1 MLTRR
6 TLTAGLGLSLM
17 AEQAWARSATPAP
30 LLQPASLQPTSLQT
44 APTAPVPAA
53 PPPGALAPTEAEP
66 PAVFLDTALDAI
78 DRMTVEVFIN
88 EQGPFNFVVD
98 TGADR
103 SALSTTVADRL
114 GLERGPDVML
124 HGVGGSALTHTAKVP
139 LMVAGDARMKNAE
152 LPVLTPERLGVDGL
166 LGVDMLEDRNV
177 IMDFRRKRLEVR
189 RSSPLSAAYPG
200 VREVSVLADARFG
213 RLAVANARVSGVR
226 CVAFIDSGS
235 GASMGNMAL
244 AQAIKLRVRRK
255 PEPAM
260 AVRLIGVAGEAT
272 VGELRIVRSI
282 ELGALRMTNL
292 PLVLADLHI
301 FDIWNLNGRPAVL
314 LGVDVLKMFARVEL
328 DFGSDRVKFRLGK
341 GWEPPILQA

>member
-6 TLTAGLGLSLM
+6 NLTAGLGLSLM
-17 AEQAWARSATPAP
+17 AEQAWARSTTPAP
-30 LLQPASLQPTSLQT
+30 LLNASLQTQSPATPSL
-44 APTAPVPAA
+44 AA
-53 PPPGALAPTEAEP
+53 PAGLPALDEP
-66 PAVFLDTALDAI
+66 PAVFLDTALDEI

-88 EQGPFNFVVD
+88 GQGPFNFVVD

-103 SALSTTVADRL
+103 SALSIPLAARL
-114 GLERGPDVML
+114 GLERGRDVML
-124 HGVGGSALTHTAKVP
+124 HGVGGSALTSTAKVP
-139 LMVAGDARMKNAE
+139 LMVAGDARITDAE
-152 LPVLTPERLGVDGL
+152 LPVLPPERLGVDGL
-166 LGVDMLEDRNV
+166 LGVDMLDRRNV

-189 RSSPLSAAYPG
+189 RSSSMGEAFSGA
-200 VREVSVLADARFG
+200 REVSVVADSRFG
-213 RLAVANARVSGVR
+213 RLAIANARVSGVR

-244 AQAIKLRVRRK
+244 ADAIKLRVRRR
-255 PEPAM
+255 PEPSM
-260 AVRLIGVAGEAT
+260 AIRLIGAAGEAT

-292 PLVLADLHI
+292 PLVMADLHI
-301 FDIWNLNGRPAVL
+301 FDVWNLNSRPAVL

-341 GWEPPILQA
+341 GWSPPILQA

>member
-6 TLTAGLGLSLM
+6 NIAAGLGLSLM
-17 AEQAWARSATPAP
+17 ADAAWARSTTPAP
-30 LLQPASLQPTSLQT
+30 RLQQASLQTPPTT
-44 APTAPVPAA
+44 APPE
-53 PPPGALAPTEAEP
+53 GRP
-66 PAVFLDTALDAI
+66 PAEEQAPFFLDTALDAG

-103 SALSTTVADRL
+103 SALSTTVATRL
-114 GLERGPDVML
+114 GLQPGPTVML
-124 HGVGGSALTHTAKVP
+124 HGVGGSALTPTAKVA
-139 LMVAGDARMKNAE
+139 LMVAGDSRMKDSE
-152 LPVLTPERLGVDGL
+152 LPVLPPERLGVDGL
-166 LGVDMLEDRNV
+166 LGVDILENRNV

-189 RSSPLSAAYPG
+189 RSTALSGAFPG

-244 AQAIKLRVRRK
+244 AEAIKLRVRRK

-260 AVRLIGVAGEAT
+260 AIRLIGAAGEET
-272 VGELRIVRSI
+272 VGEMRVVRSI
-282 ELGALRMTNL
+282 ELGALRMSNL

-301 FDIWNLNGRPAVL
+301 FDVWNLNHRPAVL

-328 DFGSDRVKFRLGK
+328 DFGAERVKFRLGK
-341 GWEPPILQA
+341 GWTPPILEA

>member
-6 TLTAGLGLSLM
+6 NLTAGLGLSLM
-17 AEQAWARSATPAP
+17 AEQAWARSATAAA
-30 LLQPASLQPTSLQT
+30 LLPASLQTPSMAQPST
-44 APTAPVPAA
+44 
-53 PPPGALAPTEAEP
+53 PPPAPLAPIEGEP
-66 PAVFLDTALDAI
+66 PAVFLDTALDAT

-88 EQGPFNFVVD
+88 GQGPFNFVID

-103 SALSTTVADRL
+103 SALSTTLAERL
-114 GLERGPDVML
+114 ALERGPDVML
-124 HGVGGSALTHTAKVP
+124 HGVGGSALTPTAKVP
-139 LMVAGDARMKNAE
+139 LMVAGDSRMKDAE

-166 LGVDMLEDRNV
+166 LGVDMLDDRNV
-177 IMDFRRKRLEVR
+177 IMDFRRKRLEIR
-189 RSSPLSAAYPG
+189 RSSAMSVAYPG
-200 VREVSVLADARFG
+200 AREVSVVADARFG

-260 AVRLIGVAGEAT
+260 AVRLIGAAGEAT
-272 VGELRIVRSI
+272 VGELRVVRSI

-301 FDIWNLNGRPAVL
+301 FDVWNLNGRPAVL
-314 LGVDVLKMFARVEL
+314 LGVDVLRMFARVEL

-341 GWEPPILQA
+341 GWAPPILQA

>member
-6 TLTAGLGLSLM
+6 NIAAGLGLSLM
-17 AEQAWARSATPAP
+17 AEQAWARSSTPAS
-30 LLQPASLQPTSLQT
+30 LLQPASLQT
-44 APTAPVPAA
+44 APTPTPTPTAPSTGVTPPAEEA
-53 PPPGALAPTEAEP
+53 PPI
-66 PAVFLDTALDAI
+66 FLDTALDAI

-88 EQGPFNFVVD
+88 GQGPFAFVVD

-103 SALSTTVADRL
+103 SALSTTLAAKL

-124 HGVGGSALTHTAKVP
+124 HGVGGSALTPTAKVP
-139 LMVAGDARMKNAE
+139 LMVAGDSRMHNAE

-166 LGVDMLEDRNV
+166 LGVDMLDDRNV

-189 RSSPLSAAYPG
+189 RSTSMSAAYPG
-200 VREVSVLADARFG
+200 VREVSVVADARFG

-244 AQAIKLRVRRK
+244 AEAIKLRVRRK
-255 PEPAM
+255 PEPSM
-260 AVRLIGVAGEAT
+260 AIRLVGAAGEAT
-272 VGELRIVRSI
+272 VGELRVVRSI
-282 ELGALRMTNL
+282 EMGALRMTNL

-301 FDIWNLNGRPAVL
+301 FDVWNLNSRPAVL

-341 GWEPPILQA
+341 GWTPPILEA

>member
-6 TLTAGLGLSLM
+6 NIAAGLGLSLM
-17 AEQAWARSATPAP
+17 AEQAWARSSTPAA
-30 LLQPASLQPTSLQT
+30 LLQPASLQT
-44 APTAPVPAA
+44 APMPPPPA
-53 PPPGALAPTEAEP
+53 PPPGVTPPVEEAPP
-66 PAVFLDTALDAI
+66 IFLDTALDAI

-88 EQGPFNFVVD
+88 GQGPFAFVVD

-103 SALSTTVADRL
+103 SALSTTLAERL

-124 HGVGGSALTHTAKVP
+124 HGVGGSALTPTAKVP
-139 LMVAGDARMKNAE
+139 LMVAGDSRMRNAE
-152 LPVLTPERLGVDGL
+152 LPVLSPERLGVDGL
-166 LGVDMLEDRNV
+166 LGVDMLDDRNV

-189 RSSPLSAAYPG
+189 RSTSMTAAYPG
-200 VREVSVLADARFG
+200 VREVSVVADARFG

-244 AQAIKLRVRRK
+244 AEAIKLRVRRK
-255 PEPAM
+255 PEPSM
-260 AVRLIGVAGEAT
+260 AIRLVGAAGEAT
-272 VGELRIVRSI
+272 VGELRVVRSI
-282 ELGALRMTNL
+282 EMGALRMTNL

-301 FDIWNLNGRPAVL
+301 FDIWNLNSRPAVL

-341 GWEPPILQA
+341 GWTPPILEA

>member
-6 TLTAGLGLSLM
+6 NITAGLGLSLM
-17 AEQAWARSATPAP
+17 AEAAWARSAMPDP
-30 LLQPASLQPTSLQT
+30 LLQKTSLQISPT
-44 APTAPVPAA
+44 PPTAASPPAGLPPPAEAEA
-53 PPPGALAPTEAEP
+53 PPF
-66 PAVFLDTALDAI
+66 FLDTALDAI

-88 EQGPFNFVVD
+88 GQGPFNFVVD

-103 SALSTTVADRL
+103 SALSTTVVARL
-114 GLERGPDVML
+114 GLQPGPMVML
-124 HGVGGSALTHTAKVP
+124 HGVGGSALTATAKVG
-139 LMVAGDARMKNAE
+139 LMVAGDSRMKDSE
-152 LPVLTPERLGVDGL
+152 LPVLPPERLGVDGL
-166 LGVDMLEDRNV
+166 LGVDMLENRNV
-177 IMDFRRKRLEVR
+177 IMDFHRKRLEIR
-189 RSSPLSAAYPG
+189 RSTALSGAFPG

-244 AQAIKLRVRRK
+244 AEAIKLRVRRK

-260 AVRLIGVAGEAT
+260 AIRLIGAAGEAT
-272 VGELRIVRSI
+272 VGEMRVVRSI

-301 FDIWNLNGRPAVL
+301 FDVWNLNSRPAVL

-328 DFGSDRVKFRLGK
+328 DFGADRVKFRLGK
-341 GWEPPILQA
+341 GWTPPVLQA

>member
-6 TLTAGLGLSLM
+6 NITAGLGLSLM
-17 AEQAWARSATPAP
+17 AEQAWARSSTPAS
-30 LLQPASLQPTSLQT
+30 LLQPASLQT
-44 APTAPVPAA
+44 APTPAPLAPLTGVTPPAEEA
-53 PPPGALAPTEAEP
+53 PPI
-66 PAVFLDTALDAI
+66 FLDTALDSI

-88 EQGPFNFVVD
+88 GQGPFAFVVD

-103 SALSTTVADRL
+103 SALSTTLAAKL

-124 HGVGGSALTHTAKVP
+124 HGVGGSALTPTAKVP
-139 LMVAGDARMKNAE
+139 LMVAGDSRMRNAE

-166 LGVDMLEDRNV
+166 LGVDMLDDRNV

-189 RSSPLSAAYPG
+189 RSTSMTAAYPG
-200 VREVSVLADARFG
+200 VREVSVVADARFG

-244 AQAIKLRVRRK
+244 AEAIKLRVRRK

-260 AVRLIGVAGEAT
+260 AIRLIGAAGEAT
-272 VGELRIVRSI
+272 VGELRVVRSI
-282 ELGALRMTNL
+282 EMGALRMTNL

-301 FDIWNLNGRPAVL
+301 FDVWNLNSRPAVL

-328 DFGSDRVKFRLGK
+328 DFGADRVKFRLGK
-341 GWEPPILQA
+341 GWTPPILEA

>member
-6 TLTAGLGLSLM
+6 NITAGLGLSLM
-17 AEQAWARSATPAP
+17 AEQAWARSSTPAS
-30 LLQPASLQPTSLQT
+30 LLQPASLQT
-44 APTAPVPAA
+44 APTPAPLA
-53 PPPGALAPTEAEP
+53 PPTGVTP
-66 PAVFLDTALDAI
+66 PAEEAPPIFLDTALDSI

-88 EQGPFNFVVD
+88 GQGPFAFVVD

-103 SALSTTVADRL
+103 SALSTTLAAKL

-124 HGVGGSALTHTAKVP
+124 HGVGGSALTPTAKVP
-139 LMVAGDARMKNAE
+139 LMVAGDSRMRNAE

-166 LGVDMLEDRNV
+166 LGVDMLNDRNV

-189 RSSPLSAAYPG
+189 RSTSMTAAYPG
-200 VREVSVLADARFG
+200 VREVSVVADARFG

-244 AQAIKLRVRRK
+244 AEAIKLRVRRK

-260 AVRLIGVAGEAT
+260 AIRLIGAAGEAT
-272 VGELRIVRSI
+272 VGELRVVRSI
-282 ELGALRMTNL
+282 EMGALRMTNL

-301 FDIWNLNGRPAVL
+301 FDVWNLNSRPAVL

-328 DFGSDRVKFRLGK
+328 DFGADRVKFRLGK
-341 GWEPPILQA
+341 GWTPPILEA